1 VKVRDCTHCDGTG
14 VVEVQYYVGGYQQ
27 DRWMEIRTSTE
38 DCADCHGW
46 GQVVDDEDE
55 EE

>member
-1 VKVRDCTHCDGTG
+1 
-14 VVEVQYYVGGYQQ
+14 
-27 DRWMEIRTSTE
+27 MEIRTSTE
-38 DCADCHGW
+38 DCQDCHGW